1 MSGPDIASAVILP
14 PAYRLV
20 VLDTVGSTNDEAKRL
35 AREGAEDGTLV
46 WAREQTGGRGRGGRD
61 WSSPKGNLYL
71 SLVLRP
77 ECPAARAAE
86 LGFVAAVGLG
96 NALAALVPPLCP
108 VNYKWPNDVL
118 LGESKVAGILIETES
133 AAQAAAD
140 APLEWMVLG
149 MGVNVQKYP
158 SETEFPATSL
168 GEEGAGDVT
177 VEKLL
182 ETFGIYFLDW
192 VNRWM
197 EDGFAPIRAEWK
209 ERGLG
214 IGRKLRV
221 RLPRETVRGKFI
233 DLDADGA
240 LLLKPEG
247 QAAVR
252 RITAGDVFFG

>member
-1 MSGPDIASAVILP
+1 MAGDVALP

-20 VLDTVGSTNDEAKRL
+20 EFDTVESTNDEAKRL

-46 WAREQTGGRGRGGRD
+46 WAREQTGGRGRGGRS
-61 WSSPKGNLYL
+61 WSSPRGNLYL

-77 ECPAARAAE
+77 ECPASRAAE

-96 NALAALVPPLCP
+96 TALAALVPPLCP

-133 AAQAAAD
+133 ALQASPG

-149 MGVNVQKYP
+149 LGVNVQRYP
-158 SETEFPATSL
+158 EDTEFPATSL
-168 GEEGAGDVT
+168 REEGAGDVT
-177 VEKLL
+177 VERLL
-182 ETFGIYFLDW
+182 ESFSLYFLDW

-214 IGRKLRV
+214 IGRKIRV
-221 RLPRETVRGKFI
+221 RLPRETLRGKFI
-233 DLDADGA
+233 DLDTDGA
-240 LLLKPEG
+240 LLLQPEQG
-247 QAAVR
+247 GEVR